1 MVSQVLAN
9 AILNQKAP
17 DILGS
22 FREGQEFAKGQQVKQ
37 LAGEALQAGGGE
49 RLQELIGLDPEVGYA
64 LADAIGARNAKEL
77 NSFVRDARIVDS
89 LFKSDNV
96 GQAKQFI
103 EQSLATAVNLGQKG
117 DSQRNLLNIL
127 KNNGLNAAGNQV
139 NAFLATFEKSK
150 QETSSN
156 QDRDRLLNDLNSDN
170 PDVVRSAEIALKLKP
185 GAGNDTA
192 AIRAATDTT
201 LGGQIVNQIKAESGA
216 REQGSQEV
224 KSIFAPKLAA
234 AIQVAK
240 TKAESEGKVFSD
252 LAKAEAGLPAVKD
265 LIVQLKDLSEI
276 STSNLS
282 GRAFN
287 SVVRE
292 LGFGATEGGT
302 ARAKFIAIVDNTL
315 LPLLKQTFGAAFTV
329 SEANQLKA
337 TLGDPNLSA
346 GERNAQLDAFIE
358 NKTNEVRGLKSQAA
372 TIDIED
378 NTSPPDKFKGFTILS
393 KP

>member
-1 MVSQVLAN
+1 MVSQTLAS
-9 AILNQKAP
+9 AILNQKGP
-17 DILGS
+17 DLVGS
-22 FREGQEFAKGQQVKQ
+22 FREGQEFAKGQQVEKLTGQ
-37 LAGEALQAGGGE
+37 ALQAGGGQK
-49 RLQELIGLDPEVGYA
+49 LQELIGLDPEVGYS
-64 LADAIGARNAKEL
+64 LGEAIGARSAKEL
-77 NSFVRDARIVDS
+77 NNFIRDASITENFFKQGNFDQGRQFIQQS
-89 LFKSDNV
+89 LDTVKMAGGSGKIQQNLLDILDNQGPQAALDNV
-96 GQAKQFI
+96 
-103 EQSLATAVNLGQKG
+103 QSFTAV
-117 DSQRNLLNIL
+117 
-127 KNNGLNAAGNQV
+127 
-139 NAFLATFEKSK
+139 LAKSK
-150 QETSSN
+150 EQTSGN
-156 QDRDRLLNDLNSDN
+156 QDRSRLLADLNSDN

-192 AIRAATDTT
+192 AIRAATNPT
-201 LGGQIVNQIKAESGA
+201 LGAQIVDQITAESGA
-216 REQGSQEV
+216 KERGSAEV
-224 KSIFAPKLAA
+224 KSVFAPRLAA
-234 AIQVAK
+234 AIQTAK

-252 LAKAEAGLPAVKD
+252 LARAEAGLPAVKD
-265 LIVQLKDLSEI
+265 LIIQLKDLSEI

-358 NKTNEVRGLKSQAA
+358 NKTNEVRGLKRQAA
-372 TIDIED
+372 TISTEE
-378 NTSPPDKFKGFTILS
+378 NASAPVSSGGFKILS
-393 KP
+393 VE